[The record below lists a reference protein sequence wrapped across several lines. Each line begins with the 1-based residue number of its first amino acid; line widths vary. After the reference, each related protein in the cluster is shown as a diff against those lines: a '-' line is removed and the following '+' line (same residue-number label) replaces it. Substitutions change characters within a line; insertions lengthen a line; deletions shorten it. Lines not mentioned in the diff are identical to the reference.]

1 MNTPKGLVSSLNVNT
16 FLVRDHKHEY
26 TERSSEL
33 VKCKYFLG

>member
-33 VKCKYFLG
+33 VKCKYFLD